1 MLGLLKLATQHIEL
15 ILINMWYYEI
25 CGKPSGPVS
34 EDEILK
40 LFRQRTV
47 GLRTRVWAVGQK
59 EWVDFEQT
67 SLIEKA
73 QPVLCIPPPLKPNT
87 NSKAKRRIV
96 FVLLA
101 LLLGPLGI
109 HNFYIR
115 NKIYG
120 WFQLLAFIVV
130 MIMWSF
136 SAKIDSIIPAAMTMI
151 AYGALYYW
159 SLSDAEKVRVDGE
172 GYPLK

>member
-1 MLGLLKLATQHIEL
+1 
-15 ILINMWYYEI
+15 MWYYEV

-47 GLRTRVWAVGQK
+47 GLRTRVWAVGEK
-59 EWVDFEQT
+59 EWVDFERT

-73 QPVLCIPPPLKPNT
+73 LPMPCTPPPLKPDT
-87 NSKAKRRIV
+87 NSKAKSRII

-120 WFQLLAFIVV
+120 LFQLSAFSVV
-130 MIMWSF
+130 VVIWGLT
-136 SAKIDSIIPAAMTMI
+136 AKIDSSIPAVLTTI
-151 AYGALYYW
+151 AYCALYYW
-159 SLSDAEKVRVDGE
+159 SFSDAEKVRVDGE